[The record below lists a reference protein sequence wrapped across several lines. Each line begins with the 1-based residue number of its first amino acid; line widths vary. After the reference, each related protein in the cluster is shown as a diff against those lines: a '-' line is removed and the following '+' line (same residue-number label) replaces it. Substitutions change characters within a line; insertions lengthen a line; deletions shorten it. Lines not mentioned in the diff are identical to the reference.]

1 MGFAFHCPST
11 NPLSKGVLV
20 TRGIQAL
27 FSILIIFQLWSFSG
41 FAQEWLPVSKDGSK
55 SYRHLVE
62 QQMLSQVNASGFGVA
77 PQLEEKW
84 LNRVVSAGQEWTRN
98 LRELERE
105 YRRAVASARK
115 ARLTI
120 RARKAVLE
128 QLQPY
133 HASLL
138 EEIDRYRDQI
148 ARIEEEKQKFLESL
162 TSTSFSVLVVIRSQ
176 LTSDLVQKLPALVQ
190 DDTLFKNS
198 GGIAISAVSER
209 YSTRSSFPFKSGR
222 FQVNFLYPENI
233 SRLNKDISEFV
244 YLFARIDV
252 FPYVEQQ
259 QAGLSGTLDGQ
270 EALTFFDA
278 DALLAYLQQEQIKDN
293 RLEAW
298 AQGELSS
305 LAVHNDQV
313 LKAFNN
319 ALSHYEHLKSG
330 FGEDLAKLGQEEQQV
345 QQDIGN
351 LRKEIEQGDIAFQK
365 MDDVLTNYAAH
376 FRSKKVMWLERFLMA
391 EDGVLRTD
399 SSKIGE
405 LQPVLLGL
413 RSNALTSD
421 TSQAIQL
428 IGRPLVSVYS
438 EMVDRSNQL
447 KLEVNNLPET
457 LVYFAQPNL
466 KDFELVKLKWG
477 VKGHHYQLLHLSR
490 RVAGSQTQ
498 FGLLVAR
505 KLELQSTTTPPQYN
519 HDTCAFTVLFS
530 PKRFKLTKAAKQAI
544 KQSAQCM
551 KDNPGQFIHVIGHTD
566 RRIFSKYGKQ
576 DNNAK
581 LGLRRAL
588 SVMDALVEARI
599 DPDRIATVS
608 SKGSSEPAVLGMD
621 RSAHRANR
629 RVEVYSDPTL

>member
-1 MGFAFHCPST
+1 MTRRISQV
-11 NPLSKGVLV
+11 LSVLLV
-20 TRGIQAL
+20 L
-27 FSILIIFQLWSFSG
+27 QLWGVCG
-41 FAQEWLPVSKDGSK
+41 FAQEWLPIAKNGTEA
-55 SYRHLVE
+55 YRHLVE
-62 QQMLSQVNASGFGVA
+62 QQMLSQVNTSGFGVA
-77 PQLEEKW
+77 PQLEEEW
-84 LNRVVSAGQEWTRN
+84 LNRVISADQEWTRK

-105 YRRAVASARK
+105 YRRAVANARK

-128 QLQPY
+128 QLQLY

-138 EEIDRYRDQI
+138 EEMDRYRDQI
-148 ARIEEEKQKFLESL
+148 AHIEEEKQKFLESL

-198 GGIAISAVSER
+198 GGVAIGAVTER
-209 YSTRSSFPFKSGR
+209 YSARSSFPFRSGR

-233 SRLNKDISEFV
+233 SRLNKDISEFA

-252 FPYVEQQ
+252 FPYVEQE

-270 EALTFFDA
+270 EALTFFEA
-278 DALLAYLQQEQIKDN
+278 EGFLSYLQQEQISDN

-305 LAVHNDQV
+305 LAVRNDQV

-330 FGEDLAKLGQEEQQV
+330 FNEDLASLGQEELQV
-345 QQDIGN
+345 QQDIAN
-351 LRKEIEQGDIAFQK
+351 MRKEIEQSATAFRM
-365 MDDVLTNYAAH
+365 MDTALTHYTVHYQN
-376 FRSKKVMWLERFLMA
+376 KEVMWLERFVMA

-413 RSNALTSD
+413 RSNAPTSD
-421 TSQAIQL
+421 TSQAIRL

-438 EMVDRSNQL
+438 EMVNRSNRF
-447 KLEVNNLPET
+447 KLQVNNLPET
-457 LVYFAQPNL
+457 SVYFTKPNL
-466 KDFELVKLKWG
+466 KEFEPVKLKW
-477 VKGHHYQLLHLSR
+477 KEKDHHYQLLHLSR

-505 KLELQSTTTPPQYN
+505 KLELRATTVPPKYN
-519 HDTCAFTVLFS
+519 HNTCAFTVLFS
-530 PKRFKLTKAAKQAI
+530 AKRYKLNKSAKRAI
-544 KQSAQCM
+544 KKSASCM
-551 KDNPGQFIHVIGHTD
+551 KENPGQPIHIVGHTD
-566 RRIFSKYGKQ
+566 RRIFNKYGKE

-588 SVMDALVEARI
+588 AVMDSLVEAGI
-599 DPDRIATVS
+599 DPDQIATVS

-621 RSAHRANR
+621 RAAHRANR
-629 RVEVYSDPTL
+629 RVEVYSDPSL

>member
-1 MGFAFHCPST
+1 MT
-11 NPLSKGVLV
+11 RRIQVLF
-20 TRGIQAL
+20 L
-27 FSILIIFQLWSFSG
+27 FLIIFQLWSFSG
-41 FAQEWLPVSKDGSK
+41 FSQEWLLVSKDGSE
-55 SYRHLVE
+55 SYRNLVG

-77 PQLEEKW
+77 PQLEEEW
-84 LNRVVSAGQEWTRN
+84 LNRVVSTDQEWTRK

-128 QLQPY
+128 QLRLY

-138 EEIDRYRDQI
+138 EEMDRYRDQI

-198 GGIAISAVSER
+198 GGIAISAVSEH
-209 YSTRSSFPFKSGR
+209 YSARSSFPFKSGR

-233 SRLNKDISEFV
+233 SRLNKDISEFA

-252 FPYVEQQ
+252 FPYVEQE
-259 QAGLSGTLDGQ
+259 QADLSGTLDGQ

-278 DALLAYLQQEQIKDN
+278 DAFLAYLQQEQINDN
-293 RLEAW
+293 RLKAW

-305 LAVHNDQV
+305 LAVRNGQV

-330 FGEDLAKLGQEEQQV
+330 FGEDLSKLGQEEQQV
-345 QQDIGN
+345 QQDIGS
-351 LRKEIEQGDIAFQK
+351 LRKEIEQGDTAFQK
-365 MDDVLTNYAAH
+365 MDDALTNYVVH
-376 FRSKKVMWLERFLMA
+376 FRGKEVMWLERFLMA

-413 RSNALTSD
+413 RSNTLTSD

-438 EMVDRSNQL
+438 EMVNRSNQF

-457 LVYFAQPNL
+457 SVYFAQPNL
-466 KDFELVKLKWG
+466 KDFEMVKLKWE
-477 VKGHHYQLLHLSR
+477 VKDHHYQLLHLSR

-505 KLELQSTTTPPQYN
+505 KLQLQSTTTPPQYS

-530 PKRFKLTKAAKQAI
+530 PRRFKLTKAAKQAI
-544 KQSAQCM
+544 KKSAQCM
-551 KDNPGQFIHVIGHTD
+551 KENPGQPIHVVGHTD
-566 RRIFSKYGKQ
+566 QRIFSNYGKK

-588 SVMDALVEARI
+588 SVMDALVEAGI
-599 DPDRIATVS
+599 EPDRIATVS
-608 SKGSSEPAVLGMD
+608 SKGSSEPTVPGMD
-621 RSAHRANR
+621 RAAYRENR
-629 RVEVYSDPTL
+629 RVEVHSDPTL